1 MAAPQ
6 PLGAPAVSKVRVA
19 VLRLGRSTAMG
30 ETRRTQTWR
39 SLFSSA
45 GAEVHEVTLLPR
57 SGRPRLHLGRHDAW
71 SLLRGEIVT
80 EALAWSS
87 SQASAALERI
97 APAVTIFITSRAFR
111 PELAKEGPSQLLDFV
126 DELSTSYRDRGT
138 IGSRGAL
145 VRVGFRALALG
156 HQRFE
161 RRGGNGIRRVAAG
174 FADAQ
179 RLDAQWV
186 PVLSPI
192 LDPTGPTSDHR
203 ADLLFLGSL
212 EYPPNID
219 AIRQLDRLWPQMQ
232 PTTSLVLAGRAPTA
246 EVDEMARRHGWT
258 IMRDFEGLETLRGI
272 ASVAIAPL
280 RFTAGI
286 QMKVL
291 DAAALGIPQVATP
304 AAIRGL
310 APGFPLRVA
319 ELGPGFV
326 ATVNELLMDPDGRH
340 ALAQAAA
347 VHLAERYSVNA
358 WAPWAKCFLDRACG

>member
-1 MAAPQ
+1 MTT
-6 PLGAPAVSKVRVA
+6 VRVA
-19 VLRLGRSTAMG
+19 VVRLGRSTAMG

-39 SLFSSA
+39 SLFSSV
-45 GAEVHEVTLLPR
+45 GAEVHEVTLLPAG
-57 SGRPRLHLGRHDAW
+57 GRPGLHFGHRDIW

-80 EALAWSS
+80 EVLAWSS

-97 APAVTIFITSRAFR
+97 DPTVTIFITSRTFR
-111 PELAKEGPSQLLDFV
+111 PELAKAGPSQLLDFV

-138 IGSRGAL
+138 IASRGSL
-145 VRVGFRALALG
+145 VRIGFRSLALG
-156 HQRFE
+156 HRRFE
-161 RRGGNGIRRVAAG
+161 RLGGNGIRRVAAG

-179 RLDAQWV
+179 RLDAEWV
-186 PVLSPI
+186 PVLSPV
-192 LDPTGPTSDHR
+192 LDPTRPTSDRR

-219 AIRQLDRLWPQMQ
+219 AIRQLDRLWPQMR
-232 PTTSLVLAGRAPTA
+232 PTISLVLAGRTPTA
-246 EVDEMARRHGWT
+246 EVDEMARRRGWT
-258 IMRDFEGLETLRGI
+258 IMSDFADLETLRGI

-291 DAAALGIPQVATP
+291 DAAALGMAQVATP

-319 ELGPGFV
+319 ELGPAFV
-326 ATVNELLMDPDGRH
+326 GTVNELLMDSGARH
-340 ALAQAAA
+340 SLAEAAA
-347 VHLAERYSVNA
+347 VHVADQYSVDA
-358 WAPWAKCFLDRACG
+358 WAPWAECVLDRACG